1 MQHFSEMLN
10 EVKVSR
16 NLLSNRKRDLEIR
29 LEDLAAKLE
38 GIKNSEIIRLEDLLE
53 RLEAG
58 KQQFVENFDQKVRG
72 LLTEVADHSDNLDE
86 KLDFLENVE
95 LKIQEL
101 QQVVP
106 VDVATRF

>member
-1 MQHFSEMLN
+1 MLN

-58 KQQFVENFDQKVRG
+58 KQQFLENFDQKVRT

-101 QQVVP
+101 QQVVSF
-106 VDVATRF
+106 DTAARL